1 MQLNRLIKELSQ
13 ENILSPEIK
22 TCIVRILSRRESR
35 LMLPEEKARVKI
47 DKQLRNVGWCIVSR
61 NEYLPNSTVAV
72 KEALMVGN
80 TESDYLLFI
89 DGKAIAV
96 VEAKREEN
104 PLGDDVK
111 KQAEDYAVSPQSWY
125 ALWFEKLIPL
135 VYMANGNKIYFKNML
150 VEDSEYEEL
159 SQMHSPKKMLQMVG
173 KKSEYG
179 VLPLLEKRGLR
190 DCQYNAEIKFEE
202 SLKLGNKKNLAVLAT
217 GSGKTYLACLAS
229 YRLLNYTSTKRILF
243 LVDRNNLARQ
253 TETEFSLFDRTE
265 NQMRMGDLYTINRLK
280 KETDI
285 KSDIVISTIQK
296 LFAVLTGQDIQES
309 NEDAED
315 EIAKNDEE
323 KDNNEVVELGDDLKL
338 PPDYFQLIIVDECH
352 RSIYGKW
359 KKVLDYFSS
368 ATVLG
373 LTATPTPEA
382 YAYFN
387 NNIIEQY
394 TYDDSVVDGVNVPPR
409 IYRIITDVT
418 EHGGTIEKGS
428 KVIETAKRSGKSETH
443 NAQTTVEYGS
453 TELDRSIVNKSQI
466 REVLMAYKK
475 AIYEDL
481 YPEREKKWEYIPKTL
496 IFAKSD
502 SHATDIVEIAK
513 EVFKTEFEND
523 ELPENFVQKITY
535 SSGDSNALIRE
546 LRTEK
551 DFRIAVTVTLVAT
564 GTDVKP
570 LEVVLFMKDVHS
582 DVLYTQMKGRG
593 CRVISDD
600 KLKEVTPN
608 ADTKECYY
616 IVDAVGVTESEKNI
630 PKPGAGQGPKR
641 ALSLEHLLERLAH
654 NEVSDDNLM
663 LLRDYCSTINRRYE
677 ESVLFSRH
685 LDYFITNYGFAPR
698 KLANDINTA
707 FAEGTLVEYIDPSH
721 DNTERMA
728 LIYCLIGN
736 LQARNKLLEMQRG
749 YMVESDDRDKVLYAG
764 FSKES
769 ARTYIENFE
778 KYLEDNKDSIEA
790 LRIIYNSEDIVITHE
805 MLIELRD
812 RLLAESRQYGVY
824 QIWKNYKILDEQGDV
839 EVLDGKEN
847 VNALTNLIQIVR
859 YAYKKNSK
867 LTSLINGYAQRF
879 TLYCGQAQ
887 RVLTEDQKDIM
898 QQIAE
903 YIINDGAIMVMELNE
918 TDTELWKRAVKSFGG
933 AALASEI
940 QTLSKFILKVA

>member
-1 MQLNRLIKELSQ
+1 
-13 ENILSPEIK
+13 
-22 TCIVRILSRRESR
+22 
-35 LMLPEEKARVKI
+35 MLPEEKARVKI

-179 VLPLLEKRGLR
+179 ALPLLEKRGLR

-296 LFAVLTGQDIQES
+296 LFAVLTGQDIQEG

-394 TYDDSVVDGVNVPPR
+394 TYDDSVVDGVNVPPG

>member
-1 MQLNRLIKELSQ
+1 
-13 ENILSPEIK
+13 
-22 TCIVRILSRRESR
+22 
-35 LMLPEEKARVKI
+35 MLPEEKARVKI
-47 DKQLRNVGWCIVSR
+47 DKQLRNAGWDIVAR
-61 NEYLPNSTVAV
+61 NEYLPNSTSAV
-72 KEALMVGN
+72 KEALMGGN

-104 PLGDDVK
+104 PLGDEVK
-111 KQAEDYAVSPQSWY
+111 KQTEDYAVSPQDWY
-125 ALWFEKLIPL
+125 GLWFEKLIPL

-150 VEDSEYEEL
+150 VENSDYEEL
-159 SQMHSPKKMLQMVG
+159 SQMHSPKKMLQIVG

-179 VLPLLEKRGLR
+179 ALPLIEKRGLR
-190 DCQYNAEIKFEE
+190 DCQYRAEVKFEE
-202 SLKLGNKKNLAVLAT
+202 SLKMGNKKNLAVLAT

-229 YRLLNYTSTKRILF
+229 YRLLNYTATKRILF

-253 TETEFSLFDRTE
+253 TESEFSVFDRTE
-265 NQMRMGDLYTINRLK
+265 GQQKMGNLYTINRLK
-280 KETDI
+280 KEEDI
-285 KSDIVISTIQK
+285 KGDIVISTIQK
-296 LFAVLTGQDIQES
+296 LFCVLTGQEISDS
-309 NEDAED
+309 DEDAED
-315 EIAKNDEE
+315 ENAKIDEE
-323 KDNNEVVELGDDLKL
+323 KDSKTEVDIGNDLKL

-359 KKVLDYFSS
+359 KKVLDYFSG

-387 NNIIEQY
+387 KNVIEEY

-409 IYRIITDVT
+409 VYRIITDVT
-418 EHGGTIEKGS
+418 AHGGTIEKGS
-428 KVIETAKRSGKSETH
+428 KITETSKKTGKSETID
-443 NAQTTVEYGS
+443 AGASVEYGAA
-453 TELDRSIVNKSQI
+453 ELDRSVVNKKQI
-466 REVLMAYKK
+466 KEVLMAYKK

-481 YPEREKKWEYIPKTL
+481 YPSREQKWEYIPKTL
-496 IFAKSD
+496 IFAKD
-502 SHATDIVEIAK
+502 DNHATEIVDIAK
-513 EVFKTEFEND
+513 DVFKSEFEND
-523 ELPENFVQKITY
+523 AIPEKFVQKITY
-535 SSGDSNALIRE
+535 SAGDSNALIRD

-551 DFRIAVTVTLVAT
+551 EFRIAVTVTLVAT

-600 KLKEVTPN
+600 KLNEVTPN

-616 IVDAVGVTESEKNI
+616 IVDAVGVTESEKHI
-630 PKPGAGQGPKR
+630 PKPGLDGSGKKN
-641 ALSLEHLLERLAH
+641 LSLEHLLERLAH
-654 NEVSDDNLM
+654 NEVSDENLM

-677 ESVLFSRH
+677 ESVLFGRH
-685 LDYFITNYGFAPR
+685 LDYFITNFGFAPR

-707 FAEGTLVEYIDPSH
+707 FAQGTLVEYISPSH
-721 DNTERMA
+721 DNSMRMA

-749 YMVESDDRDKVLYAG
+749 YLVETGDDDKVLYAG

-769 ARTYIENFE
+769 AKTYIENFE
-778 KYLEDNKDSIEA
+778 KYLEDHKDDIEA
-790 LRIIYNSEDIVITHE
+790 LRIIYNSEDKVITHD

-812 RLLAESRQYGVY
+812 RLLSESRQYGVY
-824 QIWKNYKILDEQGDV
+824 QIWKNYKLLDEQGDV
-839 EVLDGKEN
+839 EALDGKAN

-859 YAYKKNSK
+859 YAYKKSQK
-867 LTSLINGYAQRF
+867 LTSLINGYASRF
-879 TLYCGQAQ
+879 SLYCGQNQ
-887 RVLTEDQKDIM
+887 RILSEEQKDIM

-903 YIINDGAIMVMELNE
+903 YIINDGAITVMELNE
-918 TDTELWKRAVKSFGG
+918 TDTELWKKAVKSFGG
-933 AALASEI
+933 KTLASEI

>member
-1 MQLNRLIKELSQ
+1 
-13 ENILSPEIK
+13 
-22 TCIVRILSRRESR
+22 
-35 LMLPEEKARVKI
+35 MLPEEKARVKI
-47 DKQLRNVGWCIVSR
+47 DKQLRNAGWDIVSR
-61 NEYLPNSTVAV
+61 NEYLPNSTTAV

-104 PLGDDVK
+104 PLGDEVK
-111 KQAEDYAVSPQSWY
+111 KQAEDYAVSPQAWY
-125 ALWFEKLIPL
+125 ALWFDNLIPL

-159 SQMHSPKKMLQMVG
+159 SQMHSPKKMLQIVG

-179 VLPLLEKRGLR
+179 ALPLLEKRGLR
-190 DCQYNAEIKFEE
+190 DCQYIAETRLEE

-229 YRLLNYTSTKRILF
+229 YRLLNYTPTKKILF

-253 TETEFSLFDRTE
+253 TESEFSLFDRTE
-265 NQMRMGDLYTINRLK
+265 NQQKMGSLYTINRLK
-280 KETDI
+280 KEADI
-285 KSDIVISTIQK
+285 KGDIVISTIQK
-296 LFAVLTGQDIQES
+296 LFAVLTGQVLQEG

-315 EIAKNDEE
+315 EIAKSNEE
-323 KDNNEVVELGDDLKL
+323 KESKEVVELGDNLKL

-359 KKVLDYFSS
+359 KKVLDYFAD

-418 EHGGTIEKGS
+418 AHGGMIEKGS
-428 KVIETAKRSGKSETH
+428 KVVETAKRTGKSETRA
-443 NAQTTVEYGS
+443 AQTTVEYGS
-453 TELDRSIVNKSQI
+453 TELDRSVVNKNQI
-466 REVLMAYKK
+466 REVLLAYKK

-481 YPEREKKWEYIPKTL
+481 YPSRDKKWEYIPKTL
-496 IFAKSD
+496 IFAKD
-502 SHATDIVEIAK
+502 DNHATEIVDIAQD
-513 EVFKTEFEND
+513 VFKTEFDNN

-535 SSGDSNALIRE
+535 SAGDSNALIRD

-616 IVDAVGVTESEKNI
+616 IVDAVGVTESEKHI
-630 PKPGAGQGPKR
+630 PKPGFGPGPKKH
-641 ALSLEHLLERLAH
+641 LSLEHLLERLAH
-654 NEVSDDNLM
+654 NDVSDDNLM

-677 ESVLFSRH
+677 ESVLFGRH
-685 LDYFITNYGFAPR
+685 LDYFISNYGFAPR
-698 KLANDINTA
+698 KLANDINIA
-707 FAEGTLVEYIDPSH
+707 FANGTLVEFVSPSH
-721 DNTERMA
+721 DNTARMA

-749 YMVESDDRDKVLYAG
+749 YMVESGDDDKVLYAG

-769 ARTYIENFE
+769 AKSYIENFE
-778 KYLEDNKDSIEA
+778 KYLDDNKDNIEA
-790 LRIIYNSEDIVITHE
+790 LRILYNSEDTLITHE
-805 MLIELRD
+805 MLMELQD

-824 QIWKNYKILDEQGDV
+824 QIWKNYKLLDEQGDV
-839 EVLDGKEN
+839 EALDGKAN

-859 YAYKKNSK
+859 YAYKKNQK

-879 TLYCGQAQ
+879 SLYCGRAQ

-903 YIINDGAIMVMELNE
+903 YVINDGAISVMELNE
-918 TDTELWKRAVKSFGG
+918 IDTELWKRAVKSFGG
-933 AALASEI
+933 AILAGEI
-940 QTLSKFILKVA
+940 QTLSKFIFKVA

>member
-1 MQLNRLIKELSQ
+1 MVVKSRKEDA
-13 ENILSPEIK
+13 
-22 TCIVRILSRRESR
+22 
-35 LMLPEEKARVKI
+35 MLPEEKARVKI
-47 DKQLRNVGWCIVSR
+47 DKQLRNAGWDIISR
-61 NEYLPNSTVAV
+61 NEYLPNSTTAV

-80 TESDYLLFI
+80 TESDYLLFV

-104 PLGDDVK
+104 PLGDEVK

-150 VEDSEYEEL
+150 AEDSEYEEL
-159 SQMHSPKKMLQMVG
+159 SQMHSPKKMLQIIG

-179 VLPLLEKRGLR
+179 ALPLLEKRGLR
-190 DCQYNAEIKFEE
+190 DCQYKAETKLEE

-229 YRLLNYTSTKRILF
+229 YRLLNYTQTKRILF
-243 LVDRNNLARQ
+243 LADRNNLAKQ
-253 TETEFSLFDRTE
+253 ALSEFSLFDRTE
-265 NQMRMGDLYTINRLK
+265 NMQQMGNLYTIKRLR
-280 KETDI
+280 KENDVNA
-285 KSDIVISTIQK
+285 DIVISTIQK
-296 LFAVLTGQDIQES
+296 LFAVLTGQAIQDG
-309 NEDAED
+309 NEDEED
-315 EIAKNDEE
+315 ELAKKNEE
-323 KDNNEVVELGDDLKL
+323 KESKEVVELCNDLKL

-359 KKVLDYFSS
+359 KKVLDYFSG

-382 YAYFN
+382 YAFFN
-387 NNIIEQY
+387 NNIIENY
-394 TYDDSVVDGVNVPPR
+394 KYEDSIVDGVNVPSR

-418 EHGGTIEKGS
+418 AHGGTIEQGA
-428 KVIETAKRSGKSETH
+428 KVVETAKRTGKSETH
-443 NAQTTVEYGS
+443 AAPITVEYGS
-453 TELDRSIVNKSQI
+453 SELDRSVVNKNQI
-466 REVLMAYKK
+466 REVLLAYKK

-481 YPEREKKWEYIPKTL
+481 YPERDKKWEFIPKTL
-496 IFAKSD
+496 IFAKD
-502 SHATDIVEIAK
+502 DNHAAEIVEIA
-513 EVFKTEFEND
+513 EDVFKTEFENNT
-523 ELPENFVQKITY
+523 LPKNYVQKITY
-535 SSGDSNALIRE
+535 TAGDSDALITD
-546 LRTEK
+546 LRTTK

-593 CRVISDD
+593 CRIISDD

-616 IVDAVGVTESEKNI
+616 IVDAVGVTESEKHI
-630 PKPGAGQGPKR
+630 PKPGVGPGPKR
-641 ALSLEHLLERLAH
+641 PLSLEHLLERLAH

-677 ESVLFSRH
+677 ESVLFGRH
-685 LDYFITNYGFAPR
+685 LDYFITSYGFAPR

-707 FAEGTLVEYIDPSH
+707 FAGGTLVEYISPSH
-721 DNTERMA
+721 DNTARMA

-749 YMVESDDRDKVLYAG
+749 YMVESGDDDKVLYAG

-769 ARTYIENFE
+769 AKTYIENFE
-778 KYLEDNKDSIEA
+778 KYLDDNKDSIEA
-790 LRIIYNSEDIVITHE
+790 LRIIYNSEDTLITHE
-805 MLIELRD
+805 MLMELQD
-812 RLLAESRQYGVY
+812 RLLAESRQYGAY
-824 QIWKNYKILDEQGDV
+824 QIWKNYKLLDEQGDV
-839 EVLDGKEN
+839 EALDGKAN

-859 YAYKKNSK
+859 YAYKKNQK

-879 TLYCGQAQ
+879 SLYCGRAQ

-903 YIINDGAIMVMELNE
+903 YIINDGAITVMELNE

-933 AALASEI
+933 ATLASEI

>member
-1 MQLNRLIKELSQ
+1 M
-13 ENILSPEIK
+13 P
-22 TCIVRILSRRESR
+22 
-35 LMLPEEKARVKI
+35 MLPEEKARVKI
-47 DKQLRNVGWCIVSR
+47 DKQLRNAGWDIVAR
-61 NEYLPNSTVAV
+61 NEYLPNSTSAV
-72 KEALMVGN
+72 KEALMGGN

-104 PLGDDVK
+104 PLGDEVK
-111 KQAEDYAVSPQSWY
+111 KQAEDYAVSPQDWY
-125 ALWFEKLIPL
+125 GLWFEKLIPL

-150 VEDSEYEEL
+150 VEDSDYEEL
-159 SQMHSPKKMLQMVG
+159 SQMHSPKKMLQIVG

-179 VLPLLEKRGLR
+179 ALPLIEKRGLR
-190 DCQYNAEIKFEE
+190 DCQYRAEVKFEE
-202 SLKLGNKKNLAVLAT
+202 SLKMGNKKNLAVLAT

-229 YRLLNYTSTKRILF
+229 YRLLNYTPTKRILF

-253 TETEFSLFDRTE
+253 TESEFSVFDRTE
-265 NQMRMGDLYTINRLK
+265 GQQKMRNLYTINRLK
-280 KETDI
+280 KEEDI
-285 KSDIVISTIQK
+285 KGDIVISTIQK
-296 LFAVLTGQDIQES
+296 LFCVLTGQEINDS
-309 NEDAED
+309 DEDAED
-315 EIAKNDEE
+315 EKAKADEE
-323 KDNNEVVELGDDLKL
+323 KDSKTVVDLGNDLKL

-359 KKVLDYFSS
+359 KKVLDYFSE

-387 NNIIEQY
+387 KNVIEEY

-409 IYRIITDVT
+409 VYRIITDIT
-418 EHGGTIEKGS
+418 AHGGTIENGAKITETS
-428 KVIETAKRSGKSETH
+428 KRTGKSETID
-443 NAQTTVEYGS
+443 AGTSVEYGA
-453 TELDRSIVNKSQI
+453 TELDRSVVNKKQI
-466 REVLMAYKK
+466 KEVLMAYKK

-481 YPEREKKWEYIPKTL
+481 YPSREQKWEYIPKTL

-502 SHATDIVEIAK
+502 PHANDIVEIVE
-513 EVFKTEFEND
+513 EVFKVEFENGK
-523 ELPENFVQKITY
+523 LPKNFVKKITY
-535 SSGDSNALIRE
+535 TAGDSNALIRD

-616 IVDAVGVTESEKNI
+616 IVDAVGVTESEKHI
-630 PKPGAGQGPKR
+630 PKPGPDGSGKKN
-641 ALSLEHLLERLAH
+641 LSLEHLLERLAH
-654 NEVSDDNLM
+654 NEVSDENLM
-663 LLRDYCSTINRRYE
+663 LLRDYCSTINRQYE
-677 ESVLFSRH
+677 ESVLFGRH
-685 LDYFITNYGFAPR
+685 LDYFITNFGFAPR

-707 FAEGTLVEYIDPSH
+707 FAQGTLAEYISPSH
-721 DNTERMA
+721 DNSMRMGM
-728 LIYCLIGN
+728 IYCLIGN

-749 YMVESDDRDKVLYAG
+749 YLVETGDDDKVLYAG
-764 FSKES
+764 FSKET
-769 ARTYIENFE
+769 AKKYIENFE
-778 KYLEDNKDSIEA
+778 KYLEDHKDDIEA
-790 LRIIYNSEDIVITHE
+790 LRIIYNSEDKVITHD

-812 RLLAESRQYGVY
+812 RLLSESRQYGVY
-824 QIWKNYKILDEQGDV
+824 QIWKNYKLLDEQGDV
-839 EVLDGKEN
+839 EALDGKAN
-847 VNALTNLIQIVR
+847 VNVLTNLIQIVR
-859 YAYKKNSK
+859 YAYKKNQK
-867 LTSLINGYAQRF
+867 LTSLINGYASRF
-879 TLYCGQAQ
+879 SLYCGQNQ
-887 RVLTEDQKDIM
+887 RILTEEQKDIM

-903 YIINDGAIMVMELNE
+903 YIINDGAITVMELNE
-918 TDTELWKRAVKSFGG
+918 TDTELWKKAVKSFGG
-933 AALASEI
+933 KTLASEI

>member
-1 MQLNRLIKELSQ
+1 M
-13 ENILSPEIK
+13 
-22 TCIVRILSRRESR
+22 VVESR
-35 LMLPEEKARVKI
+35 KEKAMLPEEKARIKI
-47 DKQLRNVGWCIVSR
+47 DKQLRNAGWDIVSR
-61 NEYLPNSTVAV
+61 NEYLPNSTTAV
-72 KEALMVGN
+72 KEALMIWN

-125 ALWFEKLIPL
+125 ALWFKNLIPL
-135 VYMANGNKIYFKNML
+135 VYLANGNKIYFKNML
-150 VEDSEYEEL
+150 VPDSEYEEL
-159 SQMHSPKKMLQMVG
+159 SQVHSPKKMLQIVG

-179 VLPLLEKRGLR
+179 ALPLLEKKGLR
-190 DCQYNAEIKFEE
+190 DCQYNAETKFEE

-217 GSGKTYLACLAS
+217 GAGKTYLACLAS

-243 LVDRNNLARQ
+243 LADRNNLARQ
-253 TETEFSLFDRTE
+253 AESEFNVFDRTE
-265 NQMRMGDLYTINRLK
+265 NQHKMGDLYTIKLLK
-280 KETDI
+280 KENDI
-285 KSDIVISTIQK
+285 KGDIVISTIQK

-309 NEDAED
+309 NEDEED
-315 EIAKNDEE
+315 EIAKKDEE
-323 KDNNEVVELGDDLKL
+323 KDSKDIVELGETLKL

-359 KKVLDYFSS
+359 RQVLDYFSG

-382 YAYFN
+382 YAFFN

-418 EHGGTIEKGS
+418 AHGGTIEKGS
-428 KVIETAKRSGKSETH
+428 KVIETAKRTGKSEIH
-443 NAQTTVEYGS
+443 AAEMNVEYGS
-453 TELDRSIVNKSQI
+453 IELDRSVVNKNQI
-466 REVLMAYKK
+466 REVLMAYKN

-481 YPEREKKWEYIPKTL
+481 YPERDKKWEYIPKTL
-496 IFAKSD
+496 IFAKD
-502 SHATDIVEIAK
+502 DNHATEIVDIAQD
-513 EVFKTEFEND
+513 VFKNEFANE
-523 ELPENFVQKITY
+523 ELPENYVQKITY
-535 SSGDSNALIRE
+535 SAGDSNALIRD

-616 IVDAVGVTESEKNI
+616 IVDAVGVTESEKHI
-630 PKPGAGQGPKR
+630 PKPNVGPGAKKH
-641 ALSLEHLLERLAH
+641 LSLEHLLERLAH
-654 NEVSDDNLM
+654 NEVSDENLM
-663 LLRDYCSTINRRYE
+663 LLRDYCASINRRYE
-677 ESVLFSRH
+677 ESVLFGRH
-685 LDYFITNYGFAPR
+685 LDIFISNYGFAPR

-707 FAEGTLVEYIDPSH
+707 FAEKTMVEYVSPSH

-749 YMVESDDRDKVLYAG
+749 YLVESDDEDHVLYAG

-769 ARTYIENFE
+769 AKTYIENFE
-778 KYLEDNKDSIEA
+778 KYLEENKDSIEA
-790 LRIIYNSEDIVITHE
+790 LRIIYNSEDTVITHD
-805 MLIELRD
+805 MLMELRD
-812 RLLAESRQYGVY
+812 RLLVESRQYGVY
-824 QIWKNYKILDEQGDV
+824 QIWKNYKLLDEQGNV
-839 EVLDGKEN
+839 ELLDGKTN

-859 YAYKKNSK
+859 YAYKKNQK

-879 TLYCGQAQ
+879 SLYCGQNQ
-887 RVLTEDQKDIM
+887 RVLSEEQKDIM
-898 QQIAE
+898 KQIAD
-903 YIINDGAIMVMELNE
+903 YIINDGAISVMELNE

-933 AALASEI
+933 ATLSGEI

>member
-1 MQLNRLIKELSQ
+1 
-13 ENILSPEIK
+13 
-22 TCIVRILSRRESR
+22 
-35 LMLPEEKARVKI
+35 MLPEEKARVKI
-47 DKQLRNVGWCIVSR
+47 DKQLNNAGWDIVSR
-61 NEYLPNSTVAV
+61 NEYIPNSTTAV
-72 KEALMVGN
+72 KEALMNGN

-89 DGKAIAV
+89 EDKAIAV

-104 PLGDDVK
+104 PLGEDVE
-111 KQAEDYAVSPQSWY
+111 KQAEDYAVHPQPWY
-125 ALWFEKLIPL
+125 GTWFEGLIPL

-150 VEDSEYEEL
+150 IPECEFEEL
-159 SQMHSPKKMLQMVG
+159 TQMHSPKKMLQIIG

-179 VLPLLEKRGLR
+179 ALPLLEKRGLR
-190 DCQYNAEIKFEE
+190 DCQYKAETKFEE

-229 YRLLNYTSTKRILF
+229 YRLLNYTPTKRILF

-253 TETEFSLFDRTE
+253 TESEFSLFDRTE
-265 NQMRMGDLYTINRLK
+265 NQQKMGSLYTINRLK
-280 KETDI
+280 NESDI
-285 KSDIVISTIQK
+285 KSDIMISTIQK
-296 LFAVLTGQDIQES
+296 LFAVLTGQSIQEGD
-309 NEDAED
+309 EDAED
-315 EIAKNDEE
+315 ELSK
-323 KDNNEVVELGDDLKL
+323 KDSDAETVVELGDDLKL

-359 KKVLDYFSS
+359 KKVLDYFSG

-418 EHGGTIEKGS
+418 THGGTIEQGA
-428 KVIETAKRSGKSETH
+428 KVVETAKRTGKSETH
-443 NAQTTVEYGS
+443 TAHSTIEYES
-453 TELDRSIVNKSQI
+453 NELDRSVINKNQI
-466 REVLMAYKK
+466 REVLLAYKN

-481 YPEREKKWEYIPKTL
+481 YPERDKRWEYIPKTL
-496 IFAKSD
+496 IFAKD
-502 SHATDIVEIAK
+502 DNHATEIVEIARD
-513 EVFKTEFEND
+513 VFKSEFENN
-523 ELPENFVQKITY
+523 ELPERFVQKITY
-535 SSGDSNALIRE
+535 SAGDSNALIRD

-616 IVDAVGVTESEKNI
+616 IVDAVGVTESEKHI
-630 PKPGAGQGPKR
+630 PKPGVGPGEKKHM
-641 ALSLEHLLERLAH
+641 SLEHLLERLAH

-663 LLRDYCSTINRRYE
+663 LLRDYCSSINRRYE
-677 ESVLFSRH
+677 ESVLFGRH

-698 KLANDINTA
+698 KVANDINTA
-707 FAEGTLVEYIDPSH
+707 LSEGTLVEYVSPSH
-721 DNTERMA
+721 DNTARRA

-736 LQARNKLLEMQRG
+736 IQARNKLLEMQRG
-749 YMVESDDRDKVLYAG
+749 YMVESGDEDTVLYAG

-769 ARTYIENFE
+769 AKSYIENFE
-778 KYLEDNKDSIEA
+778 KYLDDNKDSIEA
-790 LRIIYNSEDIVITHE
+790 LRIIYNSEDTVITHD
-805 MLIELRD
+805 MLMELQD
-812 RLLAESRQYGVY
+812 RLLAESRQYGAY
-824 QIWKNYKILDEQGDV
+824 QIWKNYKLLDEQGDV
-839 EVLDGKEN
+839 ESLDGKAN

-859 YAYKKNSK
+859 YAYKKNQK

-879 TLYCGQAQ
+879 SLYCGRAQ

-903 YIINDGAIMVMELNE
+903 YIINDGAISVMELNE
-918 TDTELWKRAVKSFGG
+918 TDTELWKKAVKSFGG
-933 AALASEI
+933 ATLASEI